1 MGDRSRS
8 DHTREPAAE
17 AGDARTLR
25 FTTGVARADAALRMV
40 VARFEAAFPGRAQG
54 YYVTGSYATGDALPT
69 SDLDVTVVMR
79 GALDVG
85 ARAAADWLAARC
97 AADAPIELDIAVD
110 DEASLLA
117 DGAHPSFTLGS
128 QLVYSADGDD
138 VRPRTPLPLL
148 AEWTRDRMS
157 TSYWRLVNLFG
168 RLPVVR
174 YPLAYPD
181 ADDEFY
187 GYLRRPLRL
196 PDGSEVVCTRDL
208 IRATGWAATALL
220 AWRAGVYVGSKRDCH
235 LLYRQHIGDEWADL
249 LTDIYECCAR
259 RWRYLIPAAS
269 EERARLR
276 SICDATLGFENHF
289 LLACREYL
297 LTELRSGD
305 PERQRAATHTLALLP
320 YADDEIAAAMQA
332 TVNTSAT

>member
-1 MGDRSRS
+1 MGNN
-8 DHTREPAAE
+8 HTGETVEE
-17 AGDARTLR
+17 AGAALTLR
-25 FTTGVARADAALRMV
+25 LTTGVARADATLRMV

-79 GALDVG
+79 GALDVS
-85 ARAAADWLAARC
+85 ARAAADRLAAGC
-97 AADAPIELDIAVD
+97 AAAAPLELDIAVD

-117 DGAHPSFTLGS
+117 GAAHPSFTLGS
-128 QLVYSADGDD
+128 QLVYSADGADM
-138 VRPRTPLPLL
+138 RPLTSLPSL
-148 AEWTRDRMS
+148 ADWTRDRMS

-168 RLPVVR
+168 RPPVVR
-174 YPLAYPD
+174 HPLTYPD

-187 GYLRRPLRL
+187 GYLRRTLRL

-235 LLYRQHIGDEWADL
+235 RLYRQHIGGEWADL
-249 LTDIYECCAR
+249 LTDIYELCAR
-259 RWRYLIPAAS
+259 RWRYLIPES
-269 EERARLR
+269 LEDRERLR
-276 SICDATLGFENHF
+276 SICAATLGFENHF

-297 LTELRSGD
+297 LAELGSGD
-305 PERQRAATHTLALLP
+305 PERQRAATHTLTLLP
-320 YADDEIAAAMQA
+320 YADDEIAAAMLAAVKAEA
-332 TVNTSAT
+332 TEMLE